1 MSPAER
7 IREWKQR
14 TGRPEVPQDEL
25 LRDIIYLLQGI
36 NGNWVRFEDIYV
48 VSEQSE
54 GGAPG
59 RPEKTLKVAFTQD
72 ASKTIPPSKR
82 QLIHQVTELGRLYRR
97 ISEFVEEKSKD
108 LAAGLAMQSLCH
120 FISKEMTEY
129 YRMIAVLE
137 AQLNDSRSKA
147 NGVDG
152 KARLTLRRVSVWTQ
166 DILLRMRLLSTLIE
180 QCQSEFLLRIFS

>member
-14 TGRPEVPQDEL
+14 TGRPEVPQEEL
-25 LRDIIYLLQGI
+25 LRDTIYLLQGI

-48 VSEQSE
+48 VPEPFE
-54 GGAPG
+54 GGAPS
-59 RPEKTLKVAFTQD
+59 RPEKALKVVFTQD
-72 ASKTIPPSKR
+72 VKGTIPPSKR

-97 ISEFVEEKSKD
+97 INEFVEEKSKD

-120 FISKEMTEY
+120 FIQREMTEY

-137 AQLNDSRSKA
+137 AQLNDSASKA
-147 NGVDG
+147 DHADG
-152 KARLTLRRVSVWTQ
+152 KARLTLRRVLVWTQ

-180 QCQSEFLLRIFS
+180 QCQSKYSAH